1 MQQYKQRMFGLVGLL
16 VVLAMLLAAC
26 PAPVPAAAPAGETAN
41 TEAAASTDGP
51 VTLTVATVNNPD
63 MQVMQTLTGEFET
76 AYPNIKLE
84 WVVLPENELRARVT
98 TDVATGAASFDVVTV
113 GTYEVPIWGGNDW
126 IFSVDQLAKD
136 NPDNVQADY
145 DFDDLLP
152 AIRKGLSKDD
162 QLFALLFAAWHSGR
176 LRDGFLCHQTD
187 RQFYALGDVHAHD
200 AARWRNPAALCY
212 LSKARFA

>member
-41 TEAAASTDGP
+41 TEAAASDGP
-51 VTLTVATVNNPD
+51 VTLTIATVNNPD
-63 MQVMQTLTGEFET
+63 MQVMQNLTSEFET

-145 DFDDLLP
+145 DFDDLC
-152 AIRKGLSKDD
+152 D
-162 QLFALLFAAWHSGR
+162 
-176 LRDGFLCHQTD
+176 
-187 RQFYALGDVHAHD
+187 
-200 AARWRNPAALCY
+200 
-212 LSKARFA
+212 